1 MDREDS
7 NISHKI
13 EDGILQVIVNGSA
26 TLLDIVTYGQ
36 DHIEVWARSP
46 HMLWDLRR
54 AIFPSFADDALNSLL
69 NEFEE
74 LSRVRAGWHTA
85 IVVRGADDLA
95 GNYFVDLSK
104 AYSAPV
110 EYQSFV
116 SLHEA
121 RKWLQSV

>member
-1 MDREDS
+1 MDSEES
-7 NISHKI
+7 SISHKI
-13 EDGILQVIVNGSA
+13 EDGILQVIVNGSV
-26 TLLDIVTYGQ
+26 TLLHIVTYGQ
-36 DHIEVWARSP
+36 DHIELWARSP
-46 HMLWDLRR
+46 RMLWDLRR
-54 AIFPSFADDALNSLL
+54 AILPSFADDALKSLL

-74 LSRVRAGWHTA
+74 LSRVRAGCHTA
-85 IVVRGADDLA
+85 ILVREADDLA

-121 RKWLQSV
+121 RSWLQSV